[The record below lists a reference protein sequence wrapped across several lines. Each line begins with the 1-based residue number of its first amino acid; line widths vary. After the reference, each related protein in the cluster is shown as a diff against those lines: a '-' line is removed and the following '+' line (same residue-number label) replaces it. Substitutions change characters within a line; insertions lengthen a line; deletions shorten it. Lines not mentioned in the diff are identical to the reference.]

1 MDISVWLS
9 DRYFYLKCLNQ
20 VGKMQKISDGFIHL
34 IVRWIILSKML
45 DVRKDA
51 ARTWTLNTLL
61 GEELLLS
68 DLNQLT
74 QSPEH
79 DLGRNTSL
87 VFRLVS
93 NCTGSNSIWSWNIRI
108 NCETYRNFRCTCAL
122 FMIRMETAFEIFLLH
137 GLAFHC
143 LAFYFIA

>member
-1 MDISVWLS
+1 MLGISTGMRVQLLLAASVHYKEIRGVALLDFYS
-9 DRYFYLKCLNQ
+9 DTSLQDLN
-20 VGKMQKISDGFIHL
+20 GL
-34 IVRWIILSKML
+34 
-45 DVRKDA
+45 

-93 NCTGSNSIWSWNIRI
+93 NCTGSNSI
-108 NCETYRNFRCTCAL
+108 
-122 FMIRMETAFEIFLLH
+122 
-137 GLAFHC
+137 
-143 LAFYFIA
+143 